1 MRSECLERHIVT
13 FAIET
18 HAQEAT
24 TCSSYIRKAV
34 KDSFKG
40 NLSELEYVVREGQFM
55 SGRLAEEPSFNNAM
69 RDLISPSLGEEL
81 VACNKALS
89 KFTVGTPGVLDTLQL
104 VKDTQCALG
113 EFGLGDIEIEANVCG
128 LDFRDI
134 LVGFGRIRVDDLGI
148 DYGVIITRGWPAC
161 KSDIRPGGSA
171 CVVSL
176 GSMWTIVR
184 SHRTSLRKVS

>member
-1 MRSECLERHIVT
+1 MLFEKGSLWAGVSQKSRHSTMQCVT
-13 FAIET
+13 WSLRRWGKN
-18 HAQEAT
+18 QWRAT
-24 TCSSYIRKAV
+24 RLSQSS
-34 KDSFKG
+34 
-40 NLSELEYVVREGQFM
+40 
-55 SGRLAEEPSFNNAM
+55 
-69 RDLISPSLGEEL
+69 
-81 VACNKALS
+81 
-89 KFTVGTPGVLDTLQL
+89 TVGTPGVLDTLQL

-113 EFGLGDIEIEANVCG
+113 EFGLEDIEIEANVCG